1 MTNVVGCCMLG
12 VLLSCCWCCVK
23 RRYFLIEWWEMK
35 LCWWE
40 LSWSL
45 FKVFSGV
52 HRRWRSSFDRL
63 QMCAEFMAGMI
74 RRSAVVYRAADLL
87 SLCMSRNAEGI
98 KGLMVCVIDL
108 CFWIPHHGCNKITRH
123 YAPPMDSTI
132 GCIQGKHRIQ
142 IQNEVQLRCVE
153 CLYHPVMSIGSS
165 QLCRL
170 LWVLVLMHFELHK
183 AIVKL
188 RKFEQW

>member
-1 MTNVVGCCMLG
+1 
-12 VLLSCCWCCVK
+12 
-23 RRYFLIEWWEMK
+23 MK
-35 LCWWE
+35 LWWWE

-45 FKVFSGV
+45 FIFF
-52 HRRWRSSFDRL
+52 WASFDRL

-74 RRSAVVYRAADLL
+74 RRSAVVYQAADLL
-87 SLCMSRNAEGI
+87 SLWMSRNAEGI

-108 CFWIPHHGCNKITRH
+108 CFLIPHHGCNKITRH

-188 RKFEQW
+188 RKFEQ